1 MACVSIGS
9 WHGSSFVRA
18 FCEREV
24 ETRGEAA
31 AKMQSLSESRE
42 RSAAQ
47 VRVHKAFWEA
57 VAKATAQADV
67 GRE

>member
-1 MACVSIGS
+1 MARAIGGVPWRLRDGCSIVL
-9 WHGSSFVRA
+9 W
-18 FCEREV
+18 CD
-24 ETRGEAA
+24 
-31 AKMQSLSESRE
+31 E